1 VLGIL
6 GHMAHSEPILVG
18 IMSGRRSPLAPMG
31 ALGHMTHLDP
41 VREKGRQR

>member
-1 VLGIL
+1 MLGIL

-18 IMSGRRSPLAPMG
+18 TTGGLRSPLTLMG
-31 ALGHMTHLDP
+31 ALGHVAHLDP